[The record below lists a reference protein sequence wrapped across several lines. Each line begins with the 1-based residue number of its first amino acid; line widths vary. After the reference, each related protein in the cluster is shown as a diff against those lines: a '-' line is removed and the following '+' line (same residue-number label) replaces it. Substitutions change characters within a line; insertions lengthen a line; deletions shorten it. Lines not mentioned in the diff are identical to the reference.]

1 VDNRKHQKNYSVGF
15 LEILCF
21 LKLEVLMI
29 KDYLY
34 FLSSVHFVILIPL
47 FVQLDIN
54 EMVPT

>member
-1 VDNRKHQKNYSVGF
+1 
-15 LEILCF
+15 
-21 LKLEVLMI
+21 MI